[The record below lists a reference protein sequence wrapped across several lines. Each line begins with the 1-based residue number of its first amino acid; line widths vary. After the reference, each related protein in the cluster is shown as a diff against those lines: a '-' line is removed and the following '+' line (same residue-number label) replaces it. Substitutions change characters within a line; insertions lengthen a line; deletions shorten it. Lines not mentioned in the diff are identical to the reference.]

1 MNEELK
7 EQAHKE
13 FMNEFREDIY
23 KTVPTDMDVKIEKV
37 LNFIDSLI
45 DKTVQIERERVFE
58 IIKKEKLTWAN
69 QSIGYKAVESVEMA
83 LSEITNKSDIN
94 K

>member
-1 MNEELK
+1 MNQELK

-13 FMNEFREDIY
+13 FDEKFAKLRGLRPHLDFED
-23 KTVPTDMDVKIEKV
+23 
-37 LNFIDSLI
+37 LWLFIDSLI

-58 IIKKEKLTWAN
+58 IIKKEKLTWTN

-94 K
+94 KDTL